1 MSGKFEGEYEI
12 ISSET
17 DDIVDKLD
25 DFNPA
30 DMVYDENG
38 IQIYKNDSSTIML
51 KVISSTPLKFV
62 ALFVERNLS
71 NEEAIDEFEEVI
83 DATQKGENQESV

>member
-12 ISSET
+12 IPSET
-17 DDIVDKLD
+17 DDIVDKLG